1 MQIADTNDRS
11 QINEQDE
18 EMERLDVDDFDE
30 ERRAVR
36 ELNTYL
42 AALDI
47 LGARDVED
55 NQKLKRRFTQKLNDL
70 ESGDICEGFQEL
82 NMCFKEHL
90 ENQLADAYEIAISYR
105 AKHYIQSDT

>member
-1 MQIADTNDRS
+1 
-11 QINEQDE
+11 
-18 EMERLDVDDFDE
+18 MERLDVDDFDE

-55 NQKLKRRFTQKLNDL
+55 NQKLKHRFAQKLNDL
-70 ESGDICEGFQEL
+70 ESGDIGEGFQEL
-82 NMCFKEHL
+82 NMCLKEHL

>member
-1 MQIADTNDRS
+1 
-11 QINEQDE
+11 
-18 EMERLDVDDFDE
+18 LDVDDFDE

-55 NQKLKRRFTQKLNDL
+55 NQKLKFRFTQKLNDL
-70 ESGDICEGFQEL
+70 ESGDIGEGF
-82 NMCFKEHL
+82 
-90 ENQLADAYEIAISYR
+90 
-105 AKHYIQSDT
+105 